1 MSRAALASCISPTQC
16 AMPRRVQPM
25 RRAKSMI
32 SWTRV
37 ALQYPAA
44 SVLAD
49 STAMR
54 RSCGSDRYAR
64 STSASSS
71 GSAGMGQN
79 AGGSFVSGAA
89 VQALT
94 PHRTQLGPSYSD
106 MASLVS
112 RERPGPPPGRR
123 FRVDAARWDP
133 AVEIGC
139 DVLDDLA
146 EEDPVRLLGDVPEVR
161 RENGVVEPEQWMVR
175 RQRLYVV
182 HIQPDPGD
190 PPLGEDRNERRF

>member
-44 SVLAD
+44 SVRAD

-54 RSCGSDRYAR
+54 RSRGSATYAR

-71 GSAGMGQN
+71 DSAGMGQK

-94 PHRTQLGPSYSD
+94 PHRTQVGPSYSG
-106 MASLVS
+106 MAFLVS
-112 RERPGPPPGRR
+112 RGWPRPPPSRR
-123 FRVDAARWDP
+123 LWVDAAGWSP
-133 AVEIGC
+133 AVQIGR
-139 DVLDDLA
+139 DVLNDLP
-146 EEDPVRLLGDVPEVR
+146 EEDAVRLLGDVPKVR
-161 RENGVVEPEQWMVR
+161 GENDVVEPKER
-175 RQRLYVV
+175 VV
-182 HIQPDPGD
+182 
-190 PPLGEDRNERRF
+190 